1 MSGKK
6 RAKIL
11 VVDDEKSM
19 REFLEIMLTK
29 EGYEV
34 IVADDGEHACETLDK
49 EVFDLVITDIR
60 MRNINGIGVLKK
72 AKDVNPG
79 TMVVLISAFATA
91 ETAVEA
97 MKEGAYDYIPK
108 PFKVKDFK
116 RIIKE
121 ALSSRAMHKEE
132 DKVSKNPFHFGS
144 LVGESPQMRKV
155 YDLIERVSQTK
166 TNILISGESGTGKEL
181 VAKAIHNLSERRDK
195 PIVVINCAGIP
206 ENLIESELFGYKK
219 GAFTG
224 AVADKEGL
232 FDIAD
237 GGTVFLDEVG
247 ELSPVIQVKIL
258 RVIQERTFTAVGG
271 TEVKT
276 VDVRFISATNKDLE
290 MEVIDK
296 NFREDL
302 YFRLNVIPVTIPPLR
317 DREGDL
323 PLLAQHFLEKFSIE
337 MGKDIR
343 KISTYAMDILKN
355 YLFPGNVRELENI
368 VERSAALE
376 TSNIVLPES
385 LALSSLRERGN
396 ERRKRRTDLGS
407 EGIQLDEVMLE
418 IEREYLVQAL
428 EIARGSKQGAAE
440 LLGINLRSVRYR
452 LEKPGMPEKDN
463 SKLVPERKETK

>member
-1 MSGKK
+1 LSGKK
-6 RAKIL
+6 RANIL

-34 IVADDGEHACETLDK
+34 IIADDGEQACEILDR
-49 EVFDLVITDIR
+49 EIFDLVITDIR

-72 AKDVNPG
+72 AKDVNPCA
-79 TMVVLISAFATA
+79 MVVLISAFATA
-91 ETAVEA
+91 EIAVEA

-108 PFKVKDFK
+108 PFKVNDFK
-116 RIIKE
+116 RIIKD
-121 ALSSRAMHKEE
+121 ALESKTRLREE
-132 DKVSKNPFHFGS
+132 DKGSKSRCHFGS
-144 LVGESPQMRKV
+144 LIGESPQMRKV
-155 YDLIERVSQTK
+155 YDLIERVSSTK
-166 TNILISGESGTGKEL
+166 TNVLISGESGTGKEL

-232 FDIAD
+232 FNIAD
-237 GGTVFLDEVG
+237 GGTVFFDEVG
-247 ELSPVIQVKIL
+247 ELSPVIQVKLL

-290 MEVIDK
+290 DEVIDQ

-302 YFRLNVIPVTIPPLR
+302 YFRLNVIPVNLPPLR
-317 DREGDL
+317 NREGDL
-323 PLLAQHFLEKFSIE
+323 PLLAQHFLEKFSKE
-337 MGKDIR
+337 MGKNIR
-343 KISTYAMDILKN
+343 KMSSYAMDILNN
-355 YLFPGNVRELENI
+355 YAFPGNVRELENI
-368 VERSAALE
+368 VERSVALE

-396 ERRKRRTDLGS
+396 ERRKRRTDLGPD
-407 EGIQLDEVMLE
+407 GIQLDEVMLE
-418 IEREYLVQAL
+418 IERDYLAQAL
-428 EIARGSKQGAAE
+428 EIARGSKQRAAE
-440 LLGINLRSVRYR
+440 LLGVNLRSLRYR
-452 LEKPGMPEKDN
+452 LEKQSISEKDN
-463 SKLVPERKETK
+463 S